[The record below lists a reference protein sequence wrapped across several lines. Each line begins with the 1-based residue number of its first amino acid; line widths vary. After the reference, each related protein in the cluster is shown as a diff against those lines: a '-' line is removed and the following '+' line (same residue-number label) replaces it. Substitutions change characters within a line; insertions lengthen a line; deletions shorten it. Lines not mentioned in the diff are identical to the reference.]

1 MTPMG
6 RYDRISSLFLMGV
19 SLVIIGGSLA
29 YPVGTW
35 SKPGPAFLPLWCGVI
50 MGVFSASVFLQSQ
63 WRGRRREGKGKERE
77 AVSFFTD
84 RWPKLLGTVAILICY
99 YFFLEILGYIL
110 CTFGLMLFLLRVVE
124 TTRWKIVFLEASLAT
139 AASFALFELWM
150 KVQLPKG
157 ILWNLFR

>member
-1 MTPMG
+1 MVKARTCVLAFVVRGHHGFFFCECFPSITMARKEKG
-6 RYDRISSLFLMGV
+6 RQGE
-19 SLVIIGGSLA
+19 GEGSRL
-29 YPVGTW
+29 
-35 SKPGPAFLPLWCGVI
+35 
-50 MGVFSASVFLQSQ
+50 
-63 WRGRRREGKGKERE
+63 
-77 AVSFFTD
+77 FFTD